1 MAKIATIVISLF
13 IISPKLLAQTCEA
26 NIASAKEF
34 YRCALRADKRL
45 TSLSMRK
52 TERQGRRDE
61 AAQIPNPEVESE
73 FTFTSQRSQNIS
85 IVQPIEIGGK
95 RSSRIKIADAEN
107 KISSIEDESTVAKI
121 ATDLALSL
129 VRYRQIMTRSSL
141 LSEMKGSLQ
150 SLTARLKAKAVR
162 TPQEKTAVS
171 IFSMQKTV
179 LDTQIL
185 TLKRELKL
193 VKTNLEA
200 SIGRVLR
207 DSETLS
213 SSERRQWPALDS
225 ALVNETFKTRL
236 ALASVERARGEV
248 KLEKS
253 LAWPDLAVGPLMG
266 KQNGR
271 EASWGAR
278 VVFTIPILN
287 TNSGARQR
295 SRAELSRSEAI
306 VSQTRFKEASK
317 VKVFLEQY
325 SDVVKFLKDSPSQK
339 SLKSSI
345 ANSLRLFSRGMIQ
358 PAAIVES
365 YRTTLETLEAVQ
377 EKELVAYQLYWMLR
391 SFSGDVPKEFL

>member
-1 MAKIATIVISLF
+1 MAKIVIIVISLF

-34 YRCALRADKRL
+34 YRCALKADKRL
-45 TSLSMRK
+45 SSLSMRNE
-52 TERQGRRDE
+52 ERQGRRDE

-73 FTFTSQRSQNIS
+73 FTFASEKSQNIS

-107 KISSIEDESTVAKI
+107 KISFIEDESTVAKI

-141 LSEMKGSLQ
+141 LSKMKGSLQ
-150 SLTARLKAKAVR
+150 NLTGRLRAKAVR
-162 TPQEKTAVS
+162 TPEEKTAVS

-185 TLKRELKL
+185 TLNQELKL

-200 SIGRVLR
+200 SIGRVLKG
-207 DSETLS
+207 SETLS
-213 SSERRQWPALDS
+213 SSERREWPPLDS
-225 ALVNETFKTRL
+225 NKVNETFKTRL
-236 ALASVERARGEV
+236 AVASVERVRGEV
-248 KLEKS
+248 ELEKS
-253 LAWPDLAVGPLMG
+253 LAWPELSVGPTME
-266 KQNGR
+266 KQDGN
-271 EASWGAR
+271 ETSWGAK
-278 VVFTIPILN
+278 VEFTIPLLN
-287 TNSGARQR
+287 TNGGARQR

-306 VSQTRFKEASK
+306 VSQTRFKEASR
-317 VKVFLEQY
+317 VKVYLEQY
-325 SDVVKFLKDSPSQK
+325 NDVVKFLKNSPSQK
-339 SLKSSI
+339 SLKNSI

-365 YRTTLETLEAVQ
+365 YRSTLETLEAVQ
-377 EKELVAYQLYWMLR
+377 EKELIAYQLYWMLR
-391 SFSGDVPKEFL
+391 SFSGEVPKEFL

>member
-1 MAKIATIVISLF
+1 MAKIVIIVISLF

-34 YRCALRADKRL
+34 YRCALKADKRL
-45 TSLSMRK
+45 SSLSMRNE
-52 TERQGRRDE
+52 ERQGRRDE

-73 FTFTSQRSQNIS
+73 FTFTSEKSQNIS

-107 KISSIEDESTVAKI
+107 KISFIEDESTVAKI

-141 LSEMKGSLQ
+141 LSKMKGSLQ
-150 SLTARLKAKAVR
+150 NLTGRLRAKAVR
-162 TPQEKTAVS
+162 TPEEKTAVS

-185 TLKRELKL
+185 TLNQELKL

-200 SIGRVLR
+200 SIGRVLKG
-207 DSETLS
+207 SETLS
-213 SSERRQWPALDS
+213 SSERREWPPLDS
-225 ALVNETFKTRL
+225 NKVNETFKTRL
-236 ALASVERARGEV
+236 AVASVERVRGEV
-248 KLEKS
+248 ELEKS
-253 LAWPDLAVGPLMG
+253 LAWPELSVGPTME
-266 KQNGR
+266 KQDGN
-271 EASWGAR
+271 ETSWGAK
-278 VVFTIPILN
+278 VEFTIPLLN
-287 TNSGARQR
+287 TNGGARQR

-306 VSQTRFKEASK
+306 VSQTRFKEASR
-317 VKVFLEQY
+317 VKVYLEQY
-325 SDVVKFLKDSPSQK
+325 NDVVKFLKNSPSQK
-339 SLKSSI
+339 SLKNSI

-365 YRTTLETLEAVQ
+365 YRSTLETLEAVQ
-377 EKELVAYQLYWMLR
+377 EKELIAYQLYWMLR
-391 SFSGDVPKEFL
+391 SFSGEVPKEFL